1 MRQSMISIGDDYWIE
16 NGAGQRA
23 YKVDGKAFRVR
34 KTLVIEDAA
43 GNEAATL
50 KEKLVSVRDV
60 MTIERGGQTLATVK
74 KAMFTPLR
82 ERFDIECANG
92 IKYEVKGKITDH
104 QYEFER
110 DGNQVASV
118 SKKWFRVRD
127 SYGVEIG
134 ANEDVALVL
143 AATVAIDQMTHDVRL
158 TRTSADLRHQPL
170 VPDAVRLVGG
180 GAQLLVPER
189 LVVAD
194 VALEEPD
201 LAVALEGE
209 DVGRDPVQEPA
220 VVADDDDAAGERL
233 EPGLQ
238 RPQRVDV
245 EVVRRLVEEQ
255 DVAAG
260 LEQLRE
266 MDPVPLATRQLAD
279 DLLLVGAAEVERR
292 DVRAGR
298 HLARAG
304 LDDLGALGDLL
315 EDGLV
320 GRQVVA
326 DWST

>member
-1 MRQSMISIGDDYWIE
+1 MFGRNRGGDDTPANVFQMRQSMISIGDDYWIE

-127 SYGVEIG
+127 SYGVEVG
-134 ANEDVALVL
+134 ADEDVAPRPGRHGRNRPDDARGGLNRSGQRI
-143 AATVAIDQMTHDVRL
+143 AAR
-158 TRTSADLRHQPL
+158 RHE
-170 VPDAVRLVGG
+170 AAGG
-180 GAQLLVPER
+180 QRAR
-189 LVVAD
+189 FAM
-194 VALEEPD
+194 
-201 LAVALEGE
+201 
-209 DVGRDPVQEPA
+209 RDPVCGERAHDRRQLDPRAAAAHREDDRRFA
-220 VVADDDDAAGERL
+220 RRRADDR
-233 EPGLQ
+233 
-238 RPQRVDV
+238 
-245 EVVRRLVEEQ
+245 
-255 DVAAG
+255 
-260 LEQLRE
+260 
-266 MDPVPLATRQLAD
+266 
-279 DLLLVGAAEVERR
+279 
-292 DVRAGR
+292 
-298 HLARAG
+298 
-304 LDDLGALGDLL
+304 
-315 EDGLV
+315 
-320 GRQVVA
+320 
-326 DWST
+326 